1 MRRTVPASRA
11 GRSGSL
17 RPPAA
22 FLPVL
27 HVTRSARSVRPVSR
41 LRGGIR
47 DEPTRPAAG
56 AAVWVSGRPART
68 RSRSRPGEGARLRAG
83 GSRSWDSLWPQS
95 GGTAG
100 SPVSANQRD
109 AGGGAWGEGPA
120 GNVRAP
126 RLRTTRQGRA
136 ERWAFQGH
144 RSPRGWSAQ
153 GDKDKGRS
161 ELPRSEDAPGRGAW
175 ASRGEAGASGAAR
188 GQWCPAVWHQRART
202 RLGLQPATPARLPP
216 EGSRRAGSR
225 LSGGG

>member
-22 FLPVL
+22 FPPVL
-27 HVTRSARSVRPVSR
+27 HVTRSARSVRPVSC

-56 AAVWVSGRPART
+56 DAVWVSGRRRERAAGADRERARGCAQAGAGPGT
-68 RSRSRPGEGARLRAG
+68 RSGPSREAQPGRQCLPISEMLAG
-83 GSRSWDSLWPQS
+83 TR
-95 GGTAG
+95 GGRG
-100 SPVSANQRD
+100 LL
-109 AGGGAWGEGPA
+109 G
-120 GNVRAP
+120 RAP

>member
-22 FLPVL
+22 FPLVL
-27 HVTRSARSVRPVSR
+27 HVTRSARSARPVSC
-41 LRGGIR
+41 LRGGASVTSR
-47 DEPTRPAAG
+47 RVRRPVTPSGSRAGRRERAAG
-56 AAVWVSGRPART
+56 ADRERARGCAQAGAGPGTRSGPSREAQSGRQCLPISEMLAGT
-68 RSRSRPGEGARLRAG
+68 RGGRGLLGRA
-83 GSRSWDSLWPQS
+83 
-95 GGTAG
+95 T
-100 SPVSANQRD
+100 
-109 AGGGAWGEGPA
+109 
-120 GNVRAP
+120 